1 MSLFLQEPPTRE
13 IISAV
18 ETISPLAEERSID
31 LKNLS
36 PILAGQSLSSSSAA
50 AAAAT
55 SAPASTSNDTSK

>member
-50 AAAAT
+50 AAT